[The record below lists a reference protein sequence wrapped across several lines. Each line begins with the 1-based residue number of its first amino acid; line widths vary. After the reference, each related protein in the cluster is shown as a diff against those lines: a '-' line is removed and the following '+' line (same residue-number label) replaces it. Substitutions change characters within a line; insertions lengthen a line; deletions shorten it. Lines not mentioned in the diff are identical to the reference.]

1 MTTQPKFSGYFQA
14 FLAALMTFTC
24 GMSYGAYSLLIVPL
38 SERLGCSLTAAG
50 FPATV
55 ETFASFLVGLFGGGI
70 LIEKFTARRCVL
82 IGSLVACVFVAGYLY
97 LPSLVLVCIFEAIV
111 GASMAFGYS
120 SGMSAFIRQWFI
132 DKRES
137 ILGVAIACIG
147 FGGAAGTWLF
157 GVLDSRYGFGVTS
170 IAFAC
175 LGVLCI
181 LIYVFALRTPE
192 QLGQKPLGWEK
203 AEALASEEGK
213 GSSTDFG
220 VDFKTALR
228 SPSLYLTMLSCLLWA
243 LSMVISPYLATI
255 LMTNGVSDLDAANYS
270 TVNNIAIAVMSIVVG
285 ALTSKLGPKS
295 YVISAFG
302 AGIVGLAAMLAWLQ
316 ASRTMVTLLLAV
328 VLLGAGYVVGTTYG
342 PIVTTKVFG
351 NKCYDRV
358 IPLVFGMRCVGLGV
372 GVLLLPSLAEQQG
385 DWTMPLVL
393 AIGMMVVAIVMGL
406 LAMQLAPMRK
416 LHGEEP
422 NT

>member
-1 MTTQPKFSGYFQA
+1 
-14 FLAALMTFTC
+14 
-24 GMSYGAYSLLIVPL
+24 
-38 SERLGCSLTAAG
+38 
-50 FPATV
+50 
-55 ETFASFLVGLFGGGI
+55 
-70 LIEKFTARRCVL
+70 
-82 IGSLVACVFVAGYLY
+82 
-97 LPSLVLVCIFEAIV
+97 
-111 GASMAFGYS
+111 
-120 SGMSAFIRQWFI
+120 MSAFIRQWLV

-203 AEALASEEGK
+203 AEVLASEEGK
-213 GSSTDFG
+213 GSGTDFG
-220 VDFKTALR
+220 VDFKTVLR
-228 SPSLYLTMLSCLLWA
+228 SPSLYLIMLSCLLWA
-243 LSMVISPYLATI
+243 LSMVVSPYLATI

-316 ASRTMVTLLLAV
+316 ASRTTATLLLAV

-372 GVLLLPSLAEQQG
+372 GVLLLPTLAEQQG
-385 DWTMPLVL
+385 DWTVPLML
-393 AIGMMVVAIVMGL
+393 AIGMMVVAIIMGL
-406 LAMQLAPMRK
+406 LAMQLSPMRK
-416 LHGEEP
+416 LHVLTCHHHGG
-422 NT
+422 TIGI